1 MRVCS
6 GRLRRLVDGGGVLVF
21 ACVHEMRSASVI
33 EIYHDA
39 GYDAVL
45 IDREHTAL
53 NEETISDH
61 MRVARCLDLPVMV
74 RVAEDCYHELN
85 RALDQGADGIFVPRI
100 RTREQVEELVHKVR
114 YAPLGGRGLAGS
126 TCPVGKYYGWGSIT
140 EQIEAVN
147 RNLVIG
153 IQIETADALADLDG
167 ILSVPGVDM
176 AVIGNDDLS
185 MGMGIAGQLDH
196 PDYIAAVE
204 QVIAACQRH
213 GVLPGIAGGDPD
225 ASANWVSRGMRVLW
239 YTSDIY
245 LLWDGAQRQIVAL
258 RQRMG
263 STGKGR
269 V

>member
-1 MRVCS
+1 
-6 GRLRRLVDGGGVLVF
+6 
-21 ACVHEMRSASVI
+21 
-33 EIYHDA
+33 
-39 GYDAVL
+39 
-45 IDREHTAL
+45 
-53 NEETISDH
+53 
-61 MRVARCLDLPVMV
+61 
-74 RVAEDCYHELN
+74 
-85 RALDQGADGIFVPRI
+85 
-100 RTREQVEELVHKVR
+100 
-114 YAPLGGRGLAGS
+114 
-126 TCPVGKYYGWGSIT
+126 
-140 EQIEAVN
+140 
-147 RNLVIG
+147 
-153 IQIETADALADLDG
+153 
-167 ILSVPGVDM
+167 DM